1 MTDSLTIDIDN
12 HEEGSTIVLTGELDA
27 DNCHQLKAA
36 TADIDGGAVTMD
48 LGGLD
53 FVDSSGIGQII
64 KIKELVRRGGGAFA
78 ITAMSPSVHKVL
90 EITGLLDYLGA
101 S

>member
-1 MTDSLTIDIDN
+1 MTDSLKIDIDEN
-12 HEEGSTIVLTGELDA
+12 AGGSTIVLAGELDA
-27 DNCHQLKAA
+27 DNCHRLQSA
-36 TADIDGGAVTMD
+36 TADIVGGAIIMD

-53 FVDSSGIGQII
+53 FVDSSGIGQIV
-64 KIKELVRRGGGAFA
+64 KLKERVDGGGGSFA
-78 ITAMSPSVHKVL
+78 VSTMSPSVHKVL